1 MHYHHRRHQHHG
13 QHPQLHHGGHGVG
26 PHHHTHNHKHKHNH
40 KKHHAHHNGPTKVQV
55 HPVQMMEALSAYN
68 NSVAPVDFVIKE
80 NVIATT
86 TAAITSQQQQL
97 QQQKQQQNVMS
108 KQQQS
113 ENNRQLDLHLAA
125 ISRMQQRSKQKT
137 SHNQHKKVGL
147 SRSHHPRIS
156 DSPTSNMV
164 STVPEGGLGSGN
176 GSQIIMGLPVANF
189 GEKPVLRKHRSFP
202 YEMFNNEASYSS
214 DDSLRN

>member
-1 MHYHHRRHQHHG
+1 MHYHHRRHQH
-13 QHPQLHHGGHGVG
+13 PQLHQGGHGVGGHGVG
-26 PHHHTHNHKHKHNH
+26 PHHHTHNHKGHKHNHH
-40 KKHHAHHNGPTKVQV
+40 KKHHAHTHHHNGPTKVQV

-113 ENNRQLDLHLAA
+113 EHNRQLDLHLAA
-125 ISRMQQRSKQKT
+125 ISRIQQR
-137 SHNQHKKVGL
+137 
-147 SRSHHPRIS
+147 
-156 DSPTSNMV
+156 
-164 STVPEGGLGSGN
+164 
-176 GSQIIMGLPVANF
+176 
-189 GEKPVLRKHRSFP
+189 
-202 YEMFNNEASYSS
+202 
-214 DDSLRN
+214 

>member
-113 ENNRQLDLHLAA
+113 EHNRQLDLHLAA
-125 ISRMQQRSKQKT
+125 ISRIQQRSKQKT
-137 SHNQHKKVGL
+137 SHNQHKIVGR
-147 SRSHHPRIS
+147 SRSHRPRIS
-156 DSPTSNMV
+156 ETSSNMV
-164 STVPEGGLGSGN
+164 STVPDGV
-176 GSQIIMGLPVANF
+176 IHMGLPANF
-189 GEKPVLRKHRSFP
+189 AEKPALRKHHSFP
-202 YEMFNNEASYSS
+202 YEMFNNETSYSS
-214 DDSLRN
+214 D

>member
-1 MHYHHRRHQHHG
+1 MEQSGTFRN
-13 QHPQLHHGGHGVG
+13 GVG
-26 PHHHTHNHKHKHNH
+26 NPDW
-40 KKHHAHHNGPTKVQV
+40 
-55 HPVQMMEALSAYN
+55 SAEYYFFQIIQIIKLFTGSKIKFRIYFLWIFVNSFHWEYFFKDN
-68 NSVAPVDFVIKE
+68 NTYAYFFLNIF
-80 NVIATT
+80 
-86 TAAITSQQQQL
+86 
-97 QQQKQQQNVMS
+97 
-108 KQQQS
+108 
-113 ENNRQLDLHLAA
+113 
-125 ISRMQQRSKQKT
+125 RSKQKT
-137 SHNQHKKVGL
+137 SHNQHKKVGR

>member
-1 MHYHHRRHQHHG
+1 
-13 QHPQLHHGGHGVG
+13 
-26 PHHHTHNHKHKHNH
+26 
-40 KKHHAHHNGPTKVQV
+40 
-55 HPVQMMEALSAYN
+55 MEEKLENTYAYFFLN
-68 NSVAPVDFVIKE
+68 NF
-80 NVIATT
+80 
-86 TAAITSQQQQL
+86 
-97 QQQKQQQNVMS
+97 
-108 KQQQS
+108 
-113 ENNRQLDLHLAA
+113 
-125 ISRMQQRSKQKT
+125 RSKQKT
-137 SHNQHKKVGL
+137 SHNQHKKVGR

-164 STVPEGGLGSGN
+164 STVPEGGLGSGNGN

>member
-1 MHYHHRRHQHHG
+1 
-13 QHPQLHHGGHGVG
+13 
-26 PHHHTHNHKHKHNH
+26 
-40 KKHHAHHNGPTKVQV
+40 
-55 HPVQMMEALSAYN
+55 MEEKLENTYAYFFLN
-68 NSVAPVDFVIKE
+68 NF
-80 NVIATT
+80 
-86 TAAITSQQQQL
+86 
-97 QQQKQQQNVMS
+97 
-108 KQQQS
+108 
-113 ENNRQLDLHLAA
+113 
-125 ISRMQQRSKQKT
+125 RSKQKT
-137 SHNQHKKVGL
+137 SHNQHKKVGR

-164 STVPEGGLGSGN
+164 STVPEGGLGSAGN